1 MFFFLFSWSG
11 EKREDQPEDE
21 AAAGSCAGLQQG
33 ITAKIKLKI
42 RTHNCKI
49 CLLSSLPSQLGVSRF
64 EIVKMLPVSGGR
76 QGCHAR

>member
-1 MFFFLFSWSG
+1 LLAPESDHFSSRISYVFGFLFSCSG

-33 ITAKIKLKI
+33 ITAKIKQKI

-49 CLLSSLPSQLGVSRF
+49 CPLSSLLSELGVSRF
-64 EIVKMLPVSGGR
+64 
-76 QGCHAR
+76 